1 MMPHIL
7 IGLGQNWFTQ
17 WLNTS
22 FPQSTISPNFHHW
35 RPMVCGQLS
44 KVNRM
49 YLKIQ
54 QLQPFS
60 WGRWLTHFGWIGVA
74 NCCMLSFKNS
84 ILCNLHAVIPRVS
97 FIRVYDIQMCIIVNV
112 FSISVLKCI
121 YGLLVLVYFDMVA
134 ATLVTGYSNP
144 FKIGNINISCI
155 WTGRIIAC
163 GLGSRWQTRVNMNSS
178 MVLTIRVSKGAPWLQ
193 HSFLS
198 LLVRTGLN

>member
-1 MMPHIL
+1 MSRVCLMHSKTTNKCTLYWCHFSNILSTRKILLIDCSLMMPHIL

-22 FPQSTISPNFHHW
+22 FRQSTISPNFHHW

-49 YLKIQ
+49 YLKTQ

-74 NCCMLSFKNS
+74 NCCMLSFMNS
-84 ILCNLHAVIPRVS
+84 ILCNRHVIVPRVG

-112 FSISVLKCI
+112 FVISVLK
-121 YGLLVLVYFDMVA
+121 M
-134 ATLVTGYSNP
+134 N
-144 FKIGNINISCI
+144 I
-155 WTGRIIAC
+155 WTSC
-163 GLGSRWQTRVNMNSS
+163 VCVFS
-178 MVLTIRVSKGAPWLQ
+178 
-193 HSFLS
+193 
-198 LLVRTGLN
+198 